1 LTVLTIRR
9 TLHTRGYQALGRS
22 SIEIQTDLDFAY
34 AQRLRAMT
42 PGFSLDTGQG
52 RQSTQPVDLDKLNKT
67 IDYLKAELAT
77 CGEEAAG
84 FGVVSRIGF
93 DR

>member
-1 LTVLTIRR
+1 
-9 TLHTRGYQALGRS
+9 
-22 SIEIQTDLDFAY
+22 
-34 AQRLRAMT
+34 MT